1 MDVTAGEIMTPL
13 FEAVSEDETVLDAAR
28 KMVQHRVPAIPVV
41 GTGNVLRG
49 MLTNR
54 DIVELVVRE
63 QDPRETKAGEIGR
76 GDAAVQVDTP
86 LEDVIGALKDHRGG
100 RLAVADASGAV
111 IGVVSQRDV
120 DGYLRVTEELGSRA
134 DELVTE
140 ISPRDEFSS
149 ANRGAHLLAALS
161 ALRCVREAMA
171 AAGKT
176 DVRRILDF
184 PCGYGRVLRVLKAA
198 FPDAELA
205 AGDID
210 RDGVDFCARAFGAL
224 AIYSHV
230 DPEKVE
236 IPGSF
241 DLIWCGSLL
250 THLGADKWDGFLAL
264 LHDALEPGGLLVLT
278 THGRRDAR
286 TLRRFG
292 MTDEQIAQMMD
303 TLEAEGFAYSG
314 YEGSSSWGIALA
326 TPEWARARVA
336 AVPGLR
342 VAGYVESGWDAPAP
356 RQDVI
361 AAVREK

>member
-1 MDVTAGEIMTPL
+1 
-13 FEAVSEDETVLDAAR
+13 
-28 KMVQHRVPAIPVV
+28 HRVPAIPVV

-76 GDAAVQVDTP
+76 GDAAVQVDAP
-86 LEDVIGALKDHRGG
+86 LEAVIGALKDHRGG
-100 RLAVADASGAV
+100 RLAVADARGAV

-184 PCGYGRVLRVLKAA
+184 PCGYGRVVRVLKAA

-205 AGDID
+205 AGDSD
-210 RDGVDFCARAFGAL
+210 
-224 AIYSHV
+224 
-230 DPEKVE
+230 
-236 IPGSF
+236 
-241 DLIWCGSLL
+241 
-250 THLGADKWDGFLAL
+250 
-264 LHDALEPGGLLVLT
+264 
-278 THGRRDAR
+278 
-286 TLRRFG
+286 
-292 MTDEQIAQMMD
+292 
-303 TLEAEGFAYSG
+303 
-314 YEGSSSWGIALA
+314 
-326 TPEWARARVA
+326 
-336 AVPGLR
+336 
-342 VAGYVESGWDAPAP
+342 
-356 RQDVI
+356 
-361 AAVREK
+361 